1 MYDIVTVTVN
11 YKMKD
16 KVLAMLRSLFRDTEN
31 RDISNFAAQ
40 NLETSLFPRVQSVVV
55 DNDSRDSIKD
65 ALVKEFSQRIIFIDA
80 GANIGFG
87 RGNKNLRQNII
98 SLPTQI

>member
-40 NLETSLFPRVQSVVV
+40 NLETSHF
-55 DNDSRDSIKD
+55 SRDD
-65 ALVKEFSQRIIFIDA
+65 ALVTVCQKIVRHLEKHTVQTRNRKSSVVIFSF
-80 GANIGFG
+80 
-87 RGNKNLRQNII
+87 LE
-98 SLPTQI
+98 